1 MDVDLNEM
9 KTCLAQGY
17 PFAFGVRLYESFND
31 AAESGVVPKP
41 GPEDT
46 AQGTIGMSVIVLI
59 ERSKILCCLL

>member
-9 KTCLAQGY
+9 KTCLAQGF

-41 GPEDT
+41 ESTEAERG
-46 AQGTIGMSVIVLI
+46 AHGMSVIILI
-59 ERSKILCCLL
+59 ER